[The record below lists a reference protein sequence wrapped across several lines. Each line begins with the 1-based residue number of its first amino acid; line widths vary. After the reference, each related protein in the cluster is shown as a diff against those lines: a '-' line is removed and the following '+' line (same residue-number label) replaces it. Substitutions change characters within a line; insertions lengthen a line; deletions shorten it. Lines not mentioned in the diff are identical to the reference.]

1 MQPPTPNDPA
11 SPDSLTYVEATVEGA
26 DAPVPPPPARRG
38 RKAVVIAV
46 AAAVGL
52 AGVAAAASF
61 VALSGSSET
70 LTTKLPAD
78 TDVVVTAYLDPAA
91 SQKVNLFRLTSAF
104 PTLGA
109 EPQVTGRAG
118 DWVDSLLATTGLT
131 HDDLAWLGSQVAVA
145 VDVRPQGEPAIAI
158 MLDTTD
164 EADAEVSLRALRDG
178 PLFMGTR
185 WTREDHGGSQ
195 VWAGDD
201 GREQTFVGIVDGSV
215 VIAND
220 AVTFDDIVATAN
232 GDAPSL
238 AEDKDFADTMAGLPA
253 ARLGMAYL
261 APDDLL
267 AALDRMQGPG
277 LSDLGTAAGIDP
289 EAVRGIGLTLTA
301 EPDALAMDSEVTIDA
316 SKLTPEQLHAYGAE
330 DHGNVQLA
338 MVPADA
344 LGFAGAQHLD
354 SGLDS
359 ALAGLPSEQRAA
371 LEQSGLEPAV
381 SSLSGDLAFEL
392 SMPSGSVTPGGALM
406 IGTHDEQAMAA
417 ALAIAAQ
424 ALPPASPFVTSDLS
438 TPSWKTVDHDG
449 VTVTYLPGDGGG
461 TGFAPAYAV
470 FGGTGVLASS
480 RTEAFRIIDTA
491 HGAPSA
497 MDAEAVTAALDDVSG
512 SEDVLYLDLAGIVDA
527 VANTGMMDPEIRGN
541 LDALRTLVAGTQT
554 DPDHQHARLV
564 LRIG

>member
-1 MQPPTPNDPA
+1 VQPPTPNDPE
-11 SPDSLTYVEATVEGA
+11 SPDGLTYVEATVEGA
-26 DAPVPPPPARRG
+26 GAPVPPPARHG
-38 RKAVVIAV
+38 RKAIVIAV

-61 VALSGSSET
+61 RALSGSSET

-104 PTLGA
+104 PSLGG
-109 EPQVTGRAG
+109 EPEVSGLVG
-118 DWVDSLLATTGLT
+118 DRVDSLLAITGLT
-131 HDDLAWLGSQVAVA
+131 HDDLGWLGSQVAVA
-145 VDVRPQGEPAIAI
+145 VDVRTQGEPAVAI
-158 MLDTTD
+158 MLDTTN

-178 PLFMGTR
+178 PLFMGSS
-185 WTREDHGGSQ
+185 WTQEDHGGLP

-201 GREQTFVGIVDGSV
+201 GREQTFVGIVDGTV

-220 AVTFDDIVATAN
+220 AGTFDDIVATAN

-238 AEDKDFADTMAGLPA
+238 AEDQDFVDTMAGLPE
-253 ARLGMAYL
+253 ARLGMAYV

-267 AALDRMQGPG
+267 AVLDRMQGPG

-289 EAVRGIGLTLTA
+289 GAVRGIGLTLAA
-301 EPDALAMDSEVTIDA
+301 EPDALALDAEVTIDT
-316 SKLTPEQLHAYGAE
+316 SRLTPEQLDAYGAE
-330 DHGNVQLA
+330 DHENVQLS

-344 LGFAGAQHLD
+344 LGFVGAQHLD
-354 SGLDS
+354 SGLDA

-371 LEQSGLEPAV
+371 LDQSGLEPAI

-406 IGTHDEQAMAA
+406 IGTDDEQAMTA
-417 ALAIAAQ
+417 ALEIVAKAFS
-424 ALPPASPFVTSDLS
+424 PASPFVVSDMPML
-438 TPSWKTVDHDG
+438 SWKTVDHDG

-461 TGFAPAYAV
+461 TGLAPAYAV
-470 FGGTGVLASS
+470 FDGTGLLASS
-480 RTEAFRIIDTA
+480 KDEAFRIIDTA

-497 MDAEAVTAALDDVSG
+497 MDAEAVTTALDDVAG

-527 VANTGMMDPEIRGN
+527 VANTGMMDPASRGN
-541 LDALRTLVAGTQT
+541 LEPLRTLVAGTQT